1 MHNMKR
7 THKIKLLNLWNQ
19 RKNYE
24 TKILKIT
31 ERNHKKSRNKNGKN
45 HGMKP
50 QKNHGMKPQKITE

>member
-24 TKILKIT
+24 TKIKNT
-31 ERNHKKSRNKNGKN
+31 EN
-45 HGMKP
+45 HGMKS
-50 QKNHGMKPQKITE
+50 QKTTE